1 MSHRFSEF
9 YPDIGHYKDGDTEF
23 YEVLYAV
30 GFDTFDE
37 AYEFERLL
45 RESDTFN
52 KEIERL
58 AKKASNNEEEGTKK

>member
-1 MSHRFSEF
+1 MSHIFSEF
-9 YPDIGHYKDGDTEF
+9 YPDIGHYKDGETEF

-37 AYEFERLL
+37 AYRFEAMLY
-45 RESDTFN
+45 ESDVFN

-58 AKKASNNEEEGTKK
+58 AQAASTCKEDE